1 MDAQTHVR
9 IFRSRDPDA
18 FARARA
24 ILAGAQLPF
33 EVEETYEGGVKF
45 PRRIFWITVPRDVE
59 ARAGETISAIPSEI
73 IMTRVPAA
81 VDSTTRFTA
90 WVQFII
96 LILMAVFALVTL
108 LMNWL

>member
-45 PRRIFWITVPRDVE
+45 PRRFFWITVPRDVE
-59 ARAGETISAIPSEI
+59 ARAGEKISAIPSEI
-73 IMTRVPAA
+73 IMPRVPA
-81 VDSTTRFTA
+81 TRFTA

-96 LILMAVFALVTL
+96 LILMAVFALVSL
-108 LMNWL
+108 LVNWL